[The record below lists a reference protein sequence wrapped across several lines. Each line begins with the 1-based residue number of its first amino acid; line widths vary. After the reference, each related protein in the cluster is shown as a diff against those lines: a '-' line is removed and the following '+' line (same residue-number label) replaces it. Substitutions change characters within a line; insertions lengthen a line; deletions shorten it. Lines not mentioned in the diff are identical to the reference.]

1 MKKLILLNLMLL
13 LSTFSFA
20 QDQKAITN
28 LLEKQRLAWNRGDLD
43 GYMQG
48 YWKSDSLL
56 FVSKT
61 GPKYGWKTTLENY
74 KKSYPDDSA
83 MGTLTFKILQ
93 VNILDLKNAFVLG
106 AWHLKREAD
115 EPEGF
120 FTLWL
125 KRIKGEWKIVADHSS

>member
-1 MKKLILLNLMLL
+1 MKKVVLFFVMLL
-13 LSTFSFA
+13 LSAFSFG
-20 QDQKAITN
+20 QDKKAISN

-56 FVSKT
+56 FVGKS

-74 KKSYPDDSA
+74 KKNYRDDSA
-83 MGTLTFKILQ
+83 MGILTFNILQ
-93 VNILDLKNAFVLG
+93 INVIDLKNAFVLG

-115 EPEGF
+115 EPQGF

-125 KRIKGEWKIVADHSS
+125 RRIKGEWKIVSDHSS

>member
-1 MKKLILLNLMLL
+1 MLL
-13 LSTFSFA
+13 LSAFSFA
-20 QDQKAITN
+20 QDQKAISN

-56 FVSKT
+56 FVGKN

-74 KKSYPDDSA
+74 KKSYPDDDA
-83 MGTLTFKILQ
+83 MGTLTFNILQ
-93 VNILDLKNAFVLG
+93 INIIDIKNAFVLG
-106 AWHLKREAD
+106 AWHLKREKD
-115 EPEGF
+115 EPQGF

-125 KRIKGEWKIVADHSS
+125 RRIKGEWKIVVDHTS

>member
-1 MKKLILLNLMLL
+1 MKKLILLNLLLL
-13 LSTFSFA
+13 LSCFCWA
-20 QDQKAITN
+20 QDEKAILN

-48 YWKSDSLL
+48 YWRSDSLL
-56 FVSKT
+56 FVGKT

-74 KKSYPDDSA
+74 KKNYPDDTA

>member
-13 LSTFSFA
+13 LAAFSFA
-20 QDQKAITN
+20 QDQKAISN

-56 FVSKT
+56 FVGKN

-83 MGTLTFKILQ
+83 MGILTFNILQ
-93 VNILDLKNAFVLG
+93 INVIDLKNAFVLG
-106 AWHLKREAD
+106 EWKLKREAD
-115 EPEGF
+115 EPQGF

-125 KRIKGEWKIVADHSS
+125 RRIRGEWKIVADHSS

>member
-1 MKKLILLNLMLL
+1 MKTTVLFCLMLL
-13 LSTFSFA
+13 LSTFSFS
-20 QDQKAITN
+20 QDKRAITN

-56 FVSKT
+56 FVGKN

-74 KKSYPDDSA
+74 KKTYPDEDA
-83 MGTLTFKILQ
+83 MGTLTFNILQ
-93 VNILDLKNAFVLG
+93 INVIDLKNAFVLG
-106 AWHLKREAD
+106 GWKLKREKD
-115 EPEGF
+115 EPQGF

-125 KRIKGEWKIVADHSS
+125 RRIRGEWKIVSDHSS

>member
-1 MKKLILLNLMLL
+1 MKTTFLLSLVLL
-13 LSTFSFA
+13 LSHISFA
-20 QDQKAITN
+20 QDQKAILN

-56 FVSKT
+56 FVGKS

-74 KKSYPDDSA
+74 KKSYPDDDA
-83 MGTLTFKILQ
+83 MGTLTFKIMQ
-93 VNILDLKNAFVLG
+93 VNIIDLKNAFVLG
-106 AWHLKREAD
+106 AWHLQREKD
-115 EPEGF
+115 EPQGF

-125 KRIKGEWKIVADHSS
+125 KRIKGEWKIVADHTS

>member
-13 LSTFSFA
+13 LAAFSFA

-56 FVSKT
+56 FVGKT

-74 KKSYPDDSA
+74 KKNYPDDSA
-83 MGTLTFKILQ
+83 MGTLTFNILQ
-93 VNILDLKNAFVLG
+93 INIIDIKNAFVLG
-106 AWHLKREAD
+106 AWHLKRYKD

-125 KRIKGEWKIVADHSS
+125 KRIRGEWKIVADHSS

>member
-1 MKKLILLNLMLL
+1 MILLNLMLL
-13 LSTFSFA
+13 LSAFSFA
-20 QDQKAITN
+20 QDQRAITN

-43 GYMQG
+43 GYMQS

-56 FVSKT
+56 YVGKS

-74 KKSYPDDSA
+74 KKNYPDDAA
-83 MGTLTFKILQ
+83 MGTLTFKIMQ
-93 VNILDLKNAFVLG
+93 INIIDLKNAFVLG

-125 KRIKGEWKIVADHSS
+125 KRIKGEWKIVCDHTS

>member
-1 MKKLILLNLMLL
+1 MKKTFLFFVMLL
-13 LSTFSFA
+13 LSAFSFG
-20 QDQKAITN
+20 QDKKAISN
-28 LLEKQRLAWNRGDLD
+28 LLEKQRLAWNRGDLE

-56 FVSKT
+56 FVGKS

-74 KKSYPDDSA
+74 KKNYRDDSA
-83 MGTLTFKILQ
+83 MGILTFNILQ
-93 VNILDLKNAFVLG
+93 INVIDLKNAFVLG

-115 EPEGF
+115 EPQGF

-125 KRIKGEWKIVADHSS
+125 RRIKGEWKIVSDHSS

>member
-1 MKKLILLNLMLL
+1 MKTTVLFCLMLL
-13 LSTFSFA
+13 LSCFSFG
-20 QDQKAITN
+20 QDKKAITN

-56 FVSKT
+56 FVGKN

-74 KKSYPDDSA
+74 KKSYPDDDA
-83 MGTLTFKILQ
+83 MGMLTF
-93 VNILDLKNAFVLG
+93 NIMQINIIDLKNAFVLG
-106 AWHLKREAD
+106 GWHLKREKD
-115 EPEGF
+115 EPQGF

-125 KRIKGEWKIVADHSS
+125 RRIKGEWKIVADHTS

>member
-13 LSTFSFA
+13 LAAFSFA

-28 LLEKQRLAWNRGDLD
+28 FLEKQRLAWNRGDLD

-56 FVSKT
+56 FVGKT

-93 VNILDLKNAFVLG
+93 VNVLDLKNAFVLG

-125 KRIKGEWKIVADHSS
+125 KRIRGEWKIVADHSS

>member
-13 LSTFSFA
+13 LAAFSFA

-56 FVSKT
+56 FVGKT

-74 KKSYPDDSA
+74 KKNYPDDSA

-93 VNILDLKNAFVLG
+93 VNVLDLKNAFVLG

>member
-1 MKKLILLNLMLL
+1 MKTTFLLSLVLL
-13 LSTFSFA
+13 LSHISFA
-20 QDQKAITN
+20 QDQKAILN

-43 GYMQG
+43 GYMKG

-56 FVSKT
+56 FVGKS

-83 MGTLTFKILQ
+83 MGMLTFNILQ
-93 VNILDLKNAFVLG
+93 INLIDLKNAFVLG
-106 AWHLKREAD
+106 GWKLKREKD
-115 EPEGF
+115 EPQGF

-125 KRIKGEWKIVADHSS
+125 RRIKGEWKIVADHTS

>member
-1 MKKLILLNLMLL
+1 MKTTVLFCLMLL
-13 LSTFSFA
+13 LSTFSFG
-20 QDQKAITN
+20 QDKRAITN

-56 FVSKT
+56 FVGKN

-74 KKSYPDDSA
+74 KKTYPDEDA
-83 MGTLTFKILQ
+83 MGTLTFNILQ
-93 VNILDLKNAFVLG
+93 INVIDLKNAFVLG
-106 AWHLKREAD
+106 GWKLKREKD
-115 EPEGF
+115 EPQGF

-125 KRIKGEWKIVADHSS
+125 RRIRGEWKIVSDHSS

>member
-20 QDQKAITN
+20 QDQKAISN
-28 LLEKQRLAWNRGDLD
+28 LLEKQRLAWNRGDLP
-43 GYMQG
+43 GYMNG

-56 FVSKT
+56 FVGKN

-74 KKSYPDDSA
+74 KKSYPDDDA
-83 MGTLTFKILQ
+83 MGTLTFNILQ
-93 VNILDLKNAFVLG
+93 INIIDLKNAFVLG
-106 AWHLKREAD
+106 GWKLKREKD
-115 EPEGF
+115 EPQGF

-125 KRIKGEWKIVADHSS
+125 KRIKGEWKIVADLTS

>member
-13 LSTFSFA
+13 LAAFSFA
-20 QDQKAITN
+20 QDQKAISN

-56 FVSKT
+56 FVGKN

-83 MGTLTFKILQ
+83 MGILTFNILQ
-93 VNILDLKNAFVLG
+93 INVIDLKNAFVLG
-106 AWHLKREAD
+106 EWKLKREAD
-115 EPEGF
+115 EPQGF

-125 KRIKGEWKIVADHSS
+125 RRIRGEWKIVCDHTS

>member
-1 MKKLILLNLMLL
+1 MKTTVLFCLMLL
-13 LSTFSFA
+13 LASFSFA
-20 QDQKAITN
+20 QDKKAITN

-56 FVSKT
+56 FVGKT

-74 KKSYPDDSA
+74 KKSYPDDEA
-83 MGTLTFKILQ
+83 MGTLTFNILQ
-93 VNILDLKNAFVLG
+93 INIIDLKNAFVLG
-106 AWHLKREAD
+106 GWKLKREKD
-115 EPEGF
+115 EPQGF

-125 KRIKGEWKIVADHSS
+125 RRIKGEWKIVSDHTS

>member
-1 MKKLILLNLMLL
+1 MILLNLMLL
-13 LSTFSFA
+13 LSVFSFA
-20 QDQKAITN
+20 QDQRAITN

-43 GYMQG
+43 GYMQS

-56 FVSKT
+56 YVGKS

-74 KKSYPDDSA
+74 KKNYPDDTA
-83 MGTLTFKILQ
+83 MGTLTFKIMQ
-93 VNILDLKNAFVLG
+93 INIIDLKNAFVLG

-125 KRIKGEWKIVADHSS
+125 KRIKGEWKIVCDHTS